1 MKILYVVREI
11 AQTGVV
17 THVRDLSIEMIKRGH
32 SVTLLTGGKKT
43 EDNKGLNILYQ
54 SLIDAGI
61 KIDIIRYP
69 LSNMS
74 KSKYCSYLV
83 YSYFQTLFYLFL
95 HKYDI
100 IHLHTPVLSF
110 IFKLSFHEYIL
121 TRHLAGMKFGFFYQK
136 PTKEIA
142 ISCSTYKD
150 AVKSGMRPSDIYLIH
165 NGVNVRFMKNISKN
179 EKLIF
184 KRKKCIDENKFVIGF
199 VGTLCYR
206 KGVDILLK
214 ACDMLLDKGI
224 NNFQLVLLGN
234 VIAESERVWFNHVL
248 ESSNC
253 KTNTLIFT
261 YDDPLNFYNIFDVM
275 VLPSRREGFPLV
287 IIEAMLSGCCCIRSN
302 TDGAAEQIQHGVDGL
317 LFKNEDCAALCHML
331 EILICNNDYRIKL
344 AIAGKIK
351 AADNFTSDIMAE
363 KTLSVYKSIELC

>member
-32 SVTLLTGGKKT
+32 SVTLLTGGKEN
-43 EDNKGLNILYQ
+43 EDNKGLNCLYQ

-69 LSNMS
+69 FSNMS
-74 KSKYCSYLV
+74 KGKYCCYLV
-83 YSYFQTLFYLFL
+83 FSFFQTLFYLFF

-110 IFKLSFHEYIL
+110 IFKSSFHKFVL
-121 TRHLAGMKFGFFYQK
+121 TRHLAGMKLGLFYQK

-142 ISCSTYKD
+142 ISSSTYKD
-150 AVKSGMRPSDIYLIH
+150 ALKSGMISSDIYLIH
-165 NGVNVRFMKNISKN
+165 NGVNVRFVKNISKD
-179 EKLIF
+179 EKMMF
-184 KRKKCIDENKFVIGF
+184 KRKKCIDENKIVIGF
-199 VGTLCYR
+199 VGTFCYR

-214 ACDMLLDKGI
+214 TCDMLLDKGI

-234 VIAESERVWFNHVL
+234 VITESERVWFNNVL
-248 ESSNC
+248 DSSNC
-253 KTNTLIFT
+253 KSNTLVFT
-261 YDDPLNFYNIFDVM
+261 YDDPLNFYNIFDIM

-302 TDGAAEQIQHGVDGL
+302 TDGATEQIQHGVDGL
-317 LFKNEDCAALCHML
+317 LFKNEDCEALCHML
-331 EILICNNDYRIKL
+331 EILIFNNDYRVKL
-344 AIAGKIK
+344 ATAGKKK
-351 AADNFTSDIMAE
+351 ATDNFTSDIMAE